1 MGVPVTFQGCA
12 GFIHDGSGS
21 TGVVMLPA
29 WGFEELTIRRGWAG
43 FAERLAKAG
52 YCCLRF
58 DWPGAGDSIG
68 DTKAGISL
76 ADWLD
81 AVKAAANVLTER
93 YSLERVVLV
102 GHGVGGL
109 LAPHCA
115 DLVSAA
121 AVVQM
126 APQSEGRTGLRELE
140 ILGRLIGSFLGLPN
154 APSKD
159 TIEIAG
165 HSISMAL
172 AKEIA
177 ALRLDE
183 STHLRSAIPLLS
195 VLRPG
200 IPGAADWPKRLA
212 TAGFTVTAATYTGSE
227 GFLAYNQAS
236 VSPLECF
243 ENVCAWLVQTVPPGT
258 REVPGQR
265 PLAEALRGDGYSERP
280 VLFGHGGRLFAIL
293 CLPDTSPPRATV
305 IMINSGDNYHI
316 GWARMHVEFARKL
329 ARQGIA
335 SFRIDT
341 GGIGDAEDIDGHAYY
356 VDGQTRDVIEAVT
369 TVEALGLGPVLVSG
383 RCSGGYAAIQTAVAD
398 PRIRGLVAV
407 NTVRLGLSPSETF
420 EQIMSGGTSSV
431 ANYRRRAFSTQ
442 IARDVLS
449 GRKSLLAVSAKGL
462 RIARRQLSARLPP
475 FAGALSSA
483 GRLTASI
490 RQQAQQLQ
498 DRGVAVF
505 LLYAEND
512 GGLDELARHFGKRHA
527 SEYDH
532 ATIRIAAGAE
542 HNMTAR
548 YARDE
553 ILKELVACVEA
564 IERLGKAALV
574 LPPADMANK
583 GLT

>member
-1 MGVPVTFQGCA
+1 MGIPVTFQGCA
-12 GFIHDGSGS
+12 GFIHDGGGT

-43 FAERLAKAG
+43 FAERMAKAG

-68 DTKAGISL
+68 DTEAGVSL
-76 ADWLD
+76 TDWLD
-81 AVKAAANVLTER
+81 AVKAAANLMIER
-93 YSLERVVLV
+93 YSMERIVLV

-121 AVVQM
+121 AIVQM

-140 ILGRLIGSFLGLPN
+140 ILGRLIGSFLSLPN

-159 TIEIAG
+159 MIEIAG
-165 HSISMAL
+165 HSISLAL
-172 AKEIA
+172 AKGIA

-183 STHLRSAIPLLS
+183 GTRPRSPTPLLS

-200 IPGAADWPKRLA
+200 TPGVADWPQRLA
-212 TAGFTVTAATYTGSE
+212 TAGFTVTAAPYTGSE

-236 VSPLECF
+236 IPPVECF
-243 ENVCAWLVQTVPPGT
+243 ENVCAWLVQTVPPG
-258 REVPGQR
+258 RQQVPGHQQ
-265 PLAEALRGDGYSERP
+265 LAEALRGNGYSERP
-280 VLFGHGGRLFAIL
+280 ILFGPGGRLFAIL
-293 CLPDTSPPRATV
+293 CLPNISPPRAT
-305 IMINSGDNYHI
+305 IILINSGDNYHI

-329 ARQGIA
+329 ALQGVA

-442 IARDVLS
+442 IARDVLT
-449 GRKSLLAVSAKGL
+449 GRKSLLAVSAKGM
-462 RIARRQLSARLPP
+462 RIARKQLSTRLPH
-475 FAGALSSA
+475 FVGALSSA
-483 GRLTASI
+483 GRLKAAI

-498 DRGVAVF
+498 ARGVAVF

-527 SEYDH
+527 SGYDH
-532 ATIRIAAGAE
+532 ATVRIAAGAE

-548 YARDE
+548 HARDE
-553 ILKELVACVEA
+553 ILKELLTCVEA
-564 IERLGKAALV
+564 VERLGKAAYV
-574 LPPADMANK
+574 LPGAEMANSS
-583 GLT
+583 LT